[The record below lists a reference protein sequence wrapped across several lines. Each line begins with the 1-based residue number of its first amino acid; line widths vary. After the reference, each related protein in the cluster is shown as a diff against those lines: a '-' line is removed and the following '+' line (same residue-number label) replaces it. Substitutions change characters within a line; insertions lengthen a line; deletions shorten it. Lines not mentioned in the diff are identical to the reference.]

1 MLRKDSPD
9 LPDDEGVGLAEVA
22 AVDQE
27 LRARAIEVRAGVG
40 HDTVSPVYEGRIA
53 EVGDDRVVR
62 HPRVDAQRDQRLEF
76 GVLPGQLIDAR
87 GQPLAERGR
96 EELSPVARQQSLVN
110 LL

>member
-9 LPDDEGVGLAEVA
+9 LPDDKRVGLAEMA

-40 HDTVSPVYEGRIA
+40 HDTVSPVYEGRIT

-62 HPRVDAQRDQRLEF
+62 HPRVDAQRD
-76 GVLPGQLIDAR
+76 
-87 GQPLAERGR
+87 
-96 EELSPVARQQSLVN
+96 
-110 LL
+110 